1 MTPVIYW
8 FRADLRLSDLPGL
21 IAAASAGPV
30 IPCFILDDHQS
41 TEQLGGASRWWLH
54 QSLVAL
60 GSEINHQGGYL
71 VLKKGDTEAALSDLA
86 KTTGAQHVMCSRRYT
101 PEGEKLEQRVFE
113 RLGAQAVTLKRYP
126 GSLLFEPKTVLTGA
140 GTPFKVFTPF
150 WRACMRLPEPPF
162 PKNSPQLT
170 WYGGDLASDELKDWH
185 LEPSGP
191 NWAAE
196 FDEHWTPGER
206 GAQAALQRFLSGPVA
221 HYAEGRD
228 RPDEV
233 HTSRLSPHLRFGE
246 ISPRQVWHAAQQRR
260 AETPAWSSAI
270 EKFLAEIG
278 WREFCYQL
286 LDLFPEM
293 PSEPFKAEFR
303 QFPWNSDT
311 NKVEAWKKGA
321 SGYPIVDAG
330 MRELWRTGFMH
341 NRVRM
346 IVASFLCK
354 HLLTH
359 WREGERWFWDTL
371 LDADIAANTCSWQ
384 WVAGSGADAAP
395 YFRIFNPIAQGE
407 KFDTQGE
414 YVRRWC
420 PEIASLPNKYI
431 HKPWEAPQGV
441 LDDVGIVLGED
452 YPRPIVEHAVAREK
466 ALSAYQV
473 LRALNRE

>member
-1 MTPVIYW
+1 MTPVIFW

-21 IAAASAGPV
+21 IAAASAGTV
-30 IPCFILDDHQS
+30 IPCFILDEGES
-41 TEQLGGASRWWLH
+41 IEQLGSASRWWLH
-54 QSLVAL
+54 QSLTVLSAQ
-60 GSEINHQGGYL
+60 ITRQGGQL
-71 VLKKGDTEAALSDLA
+71 VLKRGDTETVLSELA
-86 KTTGAQHVMCSRRYT
+86 RMTGAKQVMCSRRYT
-101 PEGEKLEQRVFE
+101 PAGETQELRVFE
-113 RLGAQAVTLKRYP
+113 SLATQAVTLKRYP
-126 GSLLFEPKTVLTGA
+126 GSLLFEPGTVLTGA

-150 WRACMRLPEPPF
+150 WRACMRSPEPPF
-162 PKNSPQLT
+162 PKGSLKVT
-170 WYGGDLASDELKDWH
+170 WYASDIASDDLRDWH
-185 LEPSGP
+185 LEPSNP
-191 NWAAE
+191 NWAAS
-196 FDEHWTPGER
+196 FHEHWVPGEQ
-206 GAQAALQRFLSGPVA
+206 GAQNALQRFLSGPVA

-228 RPDEV
+228 QPAEA

-246 ISPRQVWHAAQQRR
+246 ISPRQIWHAAQQRR

-293 PSEPFKAEFR
+293 PLEPFKAEFKD
-303 QFPWNSDT
+303 FPWQSE
-311 NKVEAWKKGA
+311 VSHVHAWQRGA
-321 SGYPIVDAG
+321 TGYPIVDAG

-371 LDADIAANTCSWQ
+371 VDADIAANTCSWQ

-420 PEIASLPNKYI
+420 PEIAALPNKYI
-431 HKPWEAPQGV
+431 HKPWEATQAV
-441 LDDVGIVLGED
+441 LDEASIVLGED
-452 YPRPIVEHAVAREK
+452 YPLPIVDHAAARER
-466 ALSAYQV
+466 ALGAYQV
-473 LRALNRE
+473 LRALNK